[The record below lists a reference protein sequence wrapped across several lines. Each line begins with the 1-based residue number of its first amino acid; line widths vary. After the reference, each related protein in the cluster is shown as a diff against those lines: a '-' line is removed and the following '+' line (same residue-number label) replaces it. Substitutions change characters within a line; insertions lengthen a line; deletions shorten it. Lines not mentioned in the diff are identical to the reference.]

1 MTDLQKR
8 LLSYHMTM
16 AVVRDML
23 SEGIIT
29 AVEFEI
35 VEKMLLEKYGFSS
48 CSIFR

>member
-1 MTDLQKR
+1 MADLQER
-8 LLSYHMTM
+8 LLSYRMTM

-29 AVEFEI
+29 VDEFET
-35 VEKMLLEKYGFSS
+35 VERMLLEKYGFSS